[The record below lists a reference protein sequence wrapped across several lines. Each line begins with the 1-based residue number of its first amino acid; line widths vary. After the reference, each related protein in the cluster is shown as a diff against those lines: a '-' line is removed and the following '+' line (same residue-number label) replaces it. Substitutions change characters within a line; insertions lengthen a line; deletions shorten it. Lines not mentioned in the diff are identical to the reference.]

1 MQNYFITVIIPVYN
15 AEQYIERAVKSL
27 LDQTTKEI
35 EIILVDDGSKD
46 ASGKICDKYKQL
58 ENVKV
63 IHKENGGACTA
74 RNIGLAN
81 ASGKYVS
88 FVDSDDFMDTD
99 AYEKI
104 INILKT

>member
-46 ASGKICDKYKQL
+46 ASGKI
-58 ENVKV
+58 
-63 IHKENGGACTA
+63 
-74 RNIGLAN
+74 
-81 ASGKYVS
+81 
-88 FVDSDDFMDTD
+88 
-99 AYEKI
+99 
-104 INILKT
+104 

>member
-46 ASGKICDKYKQL
+46 ASGKICDKYKL
-58 ENVKV
+58 
-63 IHKENGGACTA
+63 
-74 RNIGLAN
+74 
-81 ASGKYVS
+81 
-88 FVDSDDFMDTD
+88 
-99 AYEKI
+99 
-104 INILKT
+104 LK

>member
-46 ASGKICDKYKQL
+46 ASGKICVFIYFLFNSLFFGFLWKFSVFSPVSDIYRHPKSK
-58 ENVKV
+58 
-63 IHKENGGACTA
+63 ISA
-74 RNIGLAN
+74 
-81 ASGKYVS
+81 S
-88 FVDSDDFMDTD
+88 FVLI
-99 AYEKI
+99 Y
-104 INILKT
+104 L